1 MNFKITHGAPG
12 TGTARTYEAATSDN
26 GRIQSKKGSL
36 TIPTISAISLD
47 PQGHIASIST
57 VEYTVQDTH
66 PTLNN
71 LVYTSA
77 VENNMGMYGA
87 NFALSGQEGNGVN
100 LNLKLTSDNLKLYKV
115 TPSGSD
121 PDNTLKMNLEW
132 ESFA

>member
-12 TGTARTYEAATSDN
+12 TGTARTYEAATSD
-26 GRIQSKKGSL
+26 RIQKKKGSL

-87 NFALSGQEGNGVN
+87 NFALSGQEEHSVN
-100 LNLKLTSDNLKLYKV
+100 LNLQLTSDNLKLYKV